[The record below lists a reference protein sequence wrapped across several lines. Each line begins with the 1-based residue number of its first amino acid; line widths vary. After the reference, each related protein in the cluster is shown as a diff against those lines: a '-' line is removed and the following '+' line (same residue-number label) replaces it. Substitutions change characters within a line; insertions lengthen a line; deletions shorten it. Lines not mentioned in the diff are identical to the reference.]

1 MQKLHGLVDLYKL
14 KDLYSGLGQFSL
26 HLGVELSKANNNIA
40 FDFLVHSD
48 EAAKMFPVSSD
59 VKMVKANFQKRFLPG
74 MNPDYDFWHCTQQFP
89 SHFPNK
95 RTPMILT
102 VHDLNFLVD
111 KSPTKAS
118 RYLKRLQ
125 HNINRAQIITCIS
138 EFTKKELEHHID
150 LKGKKV
156 EVIYNGVQH
165 HTHAQAT
172 APALPISKPFLFAL
186 GVFKSTKNFHVLL
199 DMIKG
204 MNDLQLVIAGNNQTG
219 YGEKIKK
226 QITEMQL
233 EEKVLLCG
241 TVNESEKKWLYQN
254 CTAFLFPSLAE
265 GFGIPLIEAMQE
277 GKPCFISNKGS
288 LPEIGADVVFTF
300 EDFDPTYMQ
309 QFLREKLLLFKNQ
322 EQQMREKMQ
331 KHAVQF
337 AWNTCA
343 TSYVQLYQKAA
354 ALKKK

>member
-14 KDLYSGLGQFSL
+14 KDLYSGLGQVSL
-26 HLGVELSKANNNIA
+26 HLGLELSSANHNIA
-40 FDFLVHSD
+40 FDFLVHGD
-48 EAAKMFPVSSD
+48 DAAKMFPASPD
-59 VKMVKANFQKRFLPG
+59 VKLVKANFQKRFLPG
-74 MNPDYDFWHCTQQFP
+74 MNPNYDFWHSTQQFP

-111 KSPTKAS
+111 KSPAKAS
-118 RYLKRLQ
+118 RYLQRLQ
-125 HNINRAQIITCIS
+125 QNINRAQIITCIS
-138 EFTKKELEHHID
+138 EFTKKELEQHID
-150 LKGKKV
+150 LKGKTV

-165 HTHAQAT
+165 NTLTQVK
-172 APALPISKPFLFAL
+172 APALSISKPFLFAL

-204 MNDLQLVIAGNNQTG
+204 MDDFQLVIAGNNQTS
-219 YGEKIKK
+219 YGEKIKT
-226 QITEMQL
+226 QITEMHL

-265 GFGIPLIEAMQE
+265 GFGIPLIEAMHE

-288 LPEIGADVVFTF
+288 LPEIGADMAFTF
-300 EDFDPTYMQ
+300 ADFDPTYMQ
-309 QFLREKLLLFKNQ
+309 QYLRENLLHFKNQ
-322 EQQMREKMQ
+322 EQELREKMQ
-331 KHAVQF
+331 QHTAQF
-337 AWNTCA
+337 AWKTCA
-343 TSYVQLYQKAA
+343 ASYVKLYQKAA
-354 ALKKK
+354 ALPKK